1 LNQVSQ
7 FDFKSIP
14 DSRPPD
20 FTLLFEEGFEPGKS
34 LKCWRL
40 KQFSVADQTDYLL
53 VYVDEALDRKK
64 YGFADS
70 EAHLLILAPRHQGDS
85 LFGPVECPL
94 YVNVLFP
101 VIAESS
107 VENVVSR
114 GWMPPTET
122 FFIAF
127 GKTQLAN
134 SAYEAHLGV
143 IRRLPQQIQ

>member
-1 LNQVSQ
+1 MSQ

-34 LKCWRL
+34 LKCWQL
-40 KQFSVADQTDYLL
+40 KPFSVADQTDYLL
-53 VYVDEALDRKK
+53 VFVEESLDRKK
-64 YGFADS
+64 YGLADS
-70 EAHLLILAPRHQGDS
+70 ETHLLILAPRHRGDS

-101 VIAESS
+101 VISESR
-107 VENVVSR
+107 VEEVVGR
-114 GWMPPTET
+114 GWLPPTEM

-127 GKTQLAN
+127 GKTQFAN
-134 SAYEAHLGV
+134 SAYEARLGM
-143 IRRLPQQIQ
+143 IRRLPPQIQ